1 MDLEVF
7 SSLNYSMILCNDRT
21 SAFPLVI
28 QFLCSLIIYLHP
40 TQHTTV
46 QDSDDSWALR
56 QAFILSI
63 IYNNFSVVGEHEI
76 LITWFW
82 LQSVIYPFVFLLLLD

>member
-1 MDLEVF
+1 
-7 SSLNYSMILCNDRT
+7 MIRFNDCT

-40 TQHTTV
+40 AHHTV

-63 IYNNFSVVGEHEI
+63 IYNNFSLVGEHET
-76 LITWFW
+76 LLTWFW
-82 LQSVIYPFVFLLLLD
+82 LQSVIYPFVFLLILY